1 MIAGSSRKG
10 YTLPPACH
18 TELSA
23 THHYSR
29 DMDTILDTHARAVSS
44 HQQYL
49 ESLQTPTLSDIQR
62 ISDIQISKAEENNR
76 KYHVHTTEERDAAI
90 KIQAM
95 YRGHRGRREQQG
107 LVLDPSSRWTE
118 LIAELKY
125 RSVTEP
131 RQNQRPAAC
140 TNGRRVRSSSE
151 IAKLN
156 WRRAGW
162 IAEHAGRGEK
172 SANSLRTASDM
183 SSADSSRSLDGQ
195 EDAASMLMDL
205 RYFLEMVD
213 SKHRYGANLQVYHE
227 YWKRQDTTQNFF
239 YWLDHGDG
247 RHLDLSLCSREKL
260 DREQIRYLS
269 REERKNYLVE
279 VDDEGRLRWA
289 KNGELI
295 TTSVDD
301 FKDSTRGIIPVGTPD
316 PDLADQTPPEA
327 DAALTH
333 DDLKNLSLS
342 GFCSSS
348 SDGDEESNSSS
359 NSSSTKIDHKPPT
372 NDKKP
377 KHSRRIHV
385 SPATLLNHLLRS
397 SVKPGTWIYVT
408 DTLNRL
414 YVGIKSSGSFQ
425 HASFLSGARIRSAG
439 SISIEEGRLTYLSPL
454 SGHYRPTTQ
463 SFKTFLEGLDEQGV
477 DLSGLKVSGALKV
490 LRGMELYGRT
500 KKGLTKVRS
509 VGRREKKAKG
519 EGRKE
524 RVAIELVHEA
534 EGVSATELVERH
546 WEREHAHHHGV
557 KVLKS

>member
-1 MIAGSSRKG
+1 
-10 YTLPPACH
+10 
-18 TELSA
+18 
-23 THHYSR
+23 
-29 DMDTILDTHARAVSS
+29 
-44 HQQYL
+44 
-49 ESLQTPTLSDIQR
+49 
-62 ISDIQISKAEENNR
+62 
-76 KYHVHTTEERDAAI
+76 
-90 KIQAM
+90 
-95 YRGHRGRREQQG
+95 
-107 LVLDPSSRWTE
+107 
-118 LIAELKY
+118 
-125 RSVTEP
+125 
-131 RQNQRPAAC
+131 
-140 TNGRRVRSSSE
+140 VRSSSE

-172 SANSLRTASDM
+172 SAGSLRTASDM
-183 SSADSSRSLDGQ
+183 STGKSENER
-195 EDAASMLMDL
+195 EEAASMLMDL

-247 RHLDLSLCSREKL
+247 RHLDLSLCNREKL

-269 REERKNYLVE
+269 REERKDYLVE

-301 FKDSTRGIIPVGTPD
+301 YKDSTQGIVPVGTPD
-316 PDLADQTPPEA
+316 PNLSVQAPAEA
-327 DAALTH
+327 DAGLSH

-342 GFCSSS
+342 GFSSS
-348 SDGDEESNSSS
+348 SSGDDEESNSSS
-359 NSSSTKIDHKPPT
+359 NSPSTKNDQNPPT
-372 NDKKP
+372 DDKKP
-377 KHSRRIHV
+377 RHSRRIHV

-425 HASFLSGARIRSAG
+425 HASFLSGSRIRSAG
-439 SISIEEGRLTYLSPL
+439 SISIEQGRLTYLSPL

-463 SFKTFLEGLDEQGV
+463 SFRTFLESLDEQGV

-509 VGRREKKAKG
+509 VGRREKNAKG

-546 WEREHAHHHGV
+546 WEREHAHHRGV

>member
-1 MIAGSSRKG
+1 MITAL
-10 YTLPPACH
+10 LPAKNIPSPVSH
-18 TELSA
+18 TNST
-23 THHYSR
+23 THHHTR
-29 DMDTILDTHARAVSS
+29 DMDTILDTHARAVTS
-44 HQQYL
+44 HQQYID
-49 ESLQTPTLSDIQR
+49 SLQTPTPDEVQR
-62 ISDIQISKAEENNR
+62 ISEIQALKAADINR
-76 KYHVHTTEERDAAI
+76 KYHEHTTEERDAAI

-107 LVLDPSSRWTE
+107 LILDPSSRWTD
-118 LIAELKY
+118 LIADLKY

-131 RQNQRPAAC
+131 HHNKRPDAD
-140 TNGRRVRSSSE
+140 TKGRRNPSSSD

-162 IAEHAGRGEK
+162 IAEHAGRGE
-172 SANSLRTASDM
+172 SASKTQRTASDM
-183 SSADSSRSLDGQ
+183 NTAQSSKSSDGQ
-195 EDAASMLMDL
+195 EEVASMLMDL

-239 YWLDHGDG
+239 YWLDHGAG
-247 RHLDLSLCSREKL
+247 KHLDLSLCSREKL

-269 REERKNYLVE
+269 REERKDYLVE

-301 FKDSTRGIIPVGTPD
+301 YKDSARGIIPVGTPD
-316 PDLADQTPPEA
+316 PHLSDQTSPEA
-327 DAALTH
+327 DAVLAQ
-333 DDLKNLSLS
+333 DLRRLSLS
-342 GFCSSS
+342 GFNSNS
-348 SDGDEESNSSS
+348 SDDEESSSTA
-359 NSSSTKIDHKPPT
+359 SSSTKTDSNPVP
-372 NDKKP
+372 DKP
-377 KHSRRIHV
+377 KRSRKTHV

-463 SFKTFLEGLDEQGV
+463 SFRTFLESLDEQGV
-477 DLSGLKVSGALKV
+477 DMSGLKVSGALKV
-490 LRGMELYGRT
+490 LKGMELYGRT
-500 KKGLTKVRS
+500 KKGLTKVRR
-509 VGRREKKAKG
+509 VGRGEKRVRG
-519 EGRKE
+519 EGKKE
-524 RVAIELVHEA
+524 RMAVELVHEA

-546 WEREHAHHHGV
+546 WEREHAHHHGRIRS
-557 KVLKS
+557 KG